1 MRWVFLSIFLLLN
14 LPQIAAAQPV
24 DNSTLDVVEEPICF
38 ALRNNNDFSVF
49 GKFSTDRYTRPDGI
63 VTRHRSNFRLEPAG
77 SVDAKTGEK
86 TDRSEYCTYGPF
98 LPDRQLILTL
108 RTLVPIFECKTRVD
122 TGQEIVI
129 QSERKADDSG
139 YDVWVECF
147 NGDGS
152 KTGRP
157 VPE

>member
-1 MRWVFLSIFLLLN
+1 MRWIFLGIFLFLSF
-14 LPQIAAAQPV
+14 PQVAAAQPV

-38 ALRNNNDFSVF
+38 VLRNEADYGVF
-49 GKFSTDRYTRPDGI
+49 GKFSTDRYTRPDGV

-77 SVDAKTGEK
+77 SIDSRTGSGS
-86 TDRSEYCTYGPF
+86 DRAEFCSYGPF

-129 QSERKADDSG
+129 KGARKADDSG
-139 YDVWVECF
+139 TDTWAECF
-147 NGDGS
+147 KADGS
-152 KTGRP
+152 KSGKP
-157 VPE
+157 VK